1 MRIYSAKLTCDRI
14 FELSKEKGWT
24 DSKLASIL
32 NLTPQA
38 ISKWR
43 RGAGSPSIEMLTML
57 QELFEV
63 DINDLIGRQEV
74 DIDFNL

>member
-1 MRIYSAKLTCDRI
+1 MRIYSAKLTCDHI
-14 FELSKEKGWT
+14 FELAKEKGWS

-32 NLTPQA
+32 GITPQA

-57 QELFEV
+57 QELFGV
-63 DINDLIGRQEV
+63 KMDDLLGCREV